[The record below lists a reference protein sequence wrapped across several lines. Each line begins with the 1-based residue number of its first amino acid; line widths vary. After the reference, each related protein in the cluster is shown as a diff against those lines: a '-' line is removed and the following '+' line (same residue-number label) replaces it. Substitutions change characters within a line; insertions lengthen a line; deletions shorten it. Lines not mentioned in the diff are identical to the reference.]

1 MRKRESC
8 ILKFTILTAV
18 AMSPI
23 FESLFAQYATYEPL
37 DVTLEITG
45 VVFGLLSV
53 WLAKKNHIG
62 VFPTGMISTSIFV
75 YLLLKWGLVG
85 DMLINAYYFGMS
97 VYGWVIWSR
106 VNDQQQT
113 TLITRINQLEWK
125 YLFLLF
131 VGSLGFVYGVYQ
143 WFGLWNSSTAMIDTL
158 TTAIFFSGMWLMAR
172 RKIENWIFWIVGDII
187 SVPLY
192 LIKGFSFTSLQY
204 LIFTFIAIY
213 GYLEWKK
220 ILDNHPATVGK

>member
-1 MRKRESC
+1 M
-8 ILKFTILTAV
+8 LTAV
-18 AMSPI
+18 AMSSI

-37 DVTLEITG
+37 DITLEITG

-97 VYGWVIWSR
+97 VYGWVIW
-106 VNDQQQT
+106 
-113 TLITRINQLEWK
+113 TRINDQEQAIPISRINKQEWR
-125 YLFLLF
+125 YLLLLF

-204 LIFTFIAIY
+204 LVFTFIAIY

>member
-1 MRKRESC
+1 
-8 ILKFTILTAV
+8 
-18 AMSPI
+18 MSQI

-53 WLAKKNHIG
+53 WLAKKNDIS

-75 YLLLKWGLVG
+75 YLLLKSGLVG

-97 VYGWVIWSR
+97 VYGWVIWTR
-106 VNDQQQT
+106 VNDQKQT
-113 TLITRINQLEWK
+113 TPITRINHQEWR
-125 YLFLLF
+125 YLLLLF
-131 VGSLGFVYGVYQ
+131 VGSLVFVYGVYQ

-220 ILDNHPATVGK
+220 ILDNHPATVKR

>member
-1 MRKRESC
+1 
-8 ILKFTILTAV
+8 
-18 AMSPI
+18 MSPI

-158 TTAIFFSGMWLMAR
+158 TTATFFSGMWLMAR

>member
-18 AMSPI
+18 AMSRI

-220 ILDNHPATVGK
+220 ILDNHPATVEK